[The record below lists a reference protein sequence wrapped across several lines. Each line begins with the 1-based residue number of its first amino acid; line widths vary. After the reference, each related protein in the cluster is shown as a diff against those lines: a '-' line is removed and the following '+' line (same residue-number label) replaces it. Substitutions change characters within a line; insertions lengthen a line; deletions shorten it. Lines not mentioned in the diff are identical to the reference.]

1 MKTFKYKPAL
11 FLRIFTNMKTFKH
24 NTFEIGSRNIIAF
37 NDKPTISKNSGA
49 PVTPYWKPDYLLSYV
64 ARICHVFHIISC

>member
-24 NTFEIGSRNIIAF
+24 NTFEIGSRNLIAF
-37 NDKPTISKNSGA
+37 NDKQTISKNSGRKFNVLHLFQ
-49 PVTPYWKPDYLLSYV
+49 PVGQ
-64 ARICHVFHIISC
+64 IIFLKF